1 MNNPKDITEKILKAF
16 DNQFIDA
23 ASMIIDCRDLAR
35 AYLKLEKKIANKNIS
50 IAGLDMDLDSY
61 KKQTFNLKSE
71 ITKLKEENE
80 KLSEM
85 VNEHIKNATLQYE
98 EYKLLHRKHKELET
112 KLSLEQQD
120 RESEKRTYK
129 TRIEAAEGYITE
141 LKIKLILANNTIH
154 GEFCGEKC
162 HPLHLEVN
170 I

>member
-1 MNNPKDITEKILKAF
+1 MNNPKDIAEKIINSIKT
-16 DNQFIDA
+16 DIKSYSKY
-23 ASMIIDCRDLAR
+23 ASFGVEIEYLALYSPELAR
-35 AYLKLEKKIANKNIS
+35 AYLELESRILKPAPGSVHQAQYYIDIIN
-50 IAGLDMDLDSY
+50 
-61 KKQTFNLKSE
+61 NLK
-71 ITKLKEENE
+71 
-80 KLSEM
+80 
-85 VNEHIKNATLQYE
+85 
-98 EYKLLHRKHKELET
+98 T